1 MPTPGPV
8 PFRRPALAALL
19 VLAAGF
25 GLACGVKPQR
35 SSVTGE
41 GTPAA
46 SAPAATPDAAPA
58 AKLGQSIETSGG
70 LGDNRV
76 AYTVSKLTRHAVAPD
91 SALVRPKKGVFVAI
105 SVEVRVTAGKTYA
118 CFCDFALVAAD
129 GTLFEPVLPFG
140 FDAGMQSV
148 TLNTGEKAAGLV
160 VFDLPKDA
168 ADAVRVQLRP
178 DITNDVRGYWAP

>member
-1 MPTPGPV
+1 MPPTRPAP
-8 PFRRPALAALL
+8 RRPVLSVTL
-19 VLAAGF
+19 VLAAAV
-25 GLACGVKPQR
+25 GLACGVKPQQ
-35 SSVTGE
+35 SNVTGA

-46 SAPAATPDAAPA
+46 SAPTASAESAPT

-76 AYTVSKLTRHAVAPD
+76 AYTVSKLTRHTVAPD

-105 SVEVRVTAGKTYA
+105 TVEVKVSAGKTYA

-140 FDAGMQSV
+140 FDTGMQSV
-148 TLNTGEKAAGLV
+148 TLNTGEKAGGVV
-160 VFDLPKDA
+160 VFDVPKDA
-168 ADAVRVQLRP
+168 ADGLRVQLRP
-178 DITNDVRGYWAP
+178 DITNDVRGYWTV

>member
-1 MPTPGPV
+1 MSSPRPA
-8 PFRRPALAALL
+8 RHRPALIAVL
-19 VLAAGF
+19 VLGAVV
-25 GLACGVKPQR
+25 GLGCGVKPQR
-35 SSVTGE
+35 SNVTGE

-46 SAPAATPDAAPA
+46 SVPAASPESAPT

-76 AYTVSKLTRHAVAPD
+76 AYTVSRVSRHTVAPD

-105 SVEVRVTAGKTYA
+105 TVEVKVTAGKTYA

-148 TLNTGEKAAGLV
+148 TLNTGEKAGGVV
-160 VFDLPKDA
+160 VFDVPKDV
-168 ADAVRVQLRP
+168 ADGLRVQLRP
-178 DITNDVRGYWAP
+178 DITNDVRGYWAA

>member
-1 MPTPGPV
+1 MSSQ
-8 PFRRPALAALL
+8 RPALRRPVLTVTL
-19 VLAAGF
+19 VLAAAV
-25 GLACGVKPQR
+25 GLACGVKPQQ
-35 SSVTGE
+35 SNVTGS
-41 GTPAA
+41 TPAA
-46 SAPAATPDAAPA
+46 SAPAASPGSAPT

-76 AYTVSKLTRHAVAPD
+76 AYTVSKLTRHTVAPD
-91 SALVRPKKGVFVAI
+91 SSLVRPKKGVFVAI
-105 SVEVRVTAGKTYA
+105 AVEVKVTAGKTYA

-148 TLNTGEKAAGLV
+148 TLNTGEKAGGVV

-168 ADAVRVQLRP
+168 ADGVRVQLRP
-178 DITNDVRGYWAP
+178 DITNDVRGYWAA